1 MILHTFLDTCR
12 DLVRGFMR
20 KVARGINKLTH
31 GQVSPTSITMIALV
45 AHVPIAWL
53 IAIDQNTAA
62 AVLLVFFGL
71 FDTLDGE
78 LARLQG
84 KAGDAG
90 MLLDAATDR
99 IKEVFL
105 YCGAAYVLV
114 AQGRPYFAVWAVAA
128 CGASLAVSYVKAK
141 GETAVAGQN
150 LTNQQ
155 VNRLFQDGFLRY
167 EIRMFILFVGL
178 LSGRLGIALV
188 AIAVFST
195 FTAFGRL
202 YRITSHLNDVKS

>member
-1 MILHTFLDTCR
+1 MILNTFLDTCR
-12 DLVRGFMR
+12 DSVRHVMNR
-20 KVARGINKLTH
+20 IARGINHLTH
-31 GQVSPTSITMIALV
+31 GQVSPTSITLIALV

-53 IAIDQNTAA
+53 IAIDQNVAA

-71 FDTLDGE
+71 FDALDGA

-90 MLLDAATDR
+90 MLLDAVTDR

-114 AQGRPYFAVWAVAA
+114 SQGRPYFAVWAVAA

-141 GETAVAGQN
+141 GETAVAGRD

-178 LSGRLGIALV
+178 LTGWLGIALIV
-188 AIAVFST
+188 IAVFSS
-195 FTAFGRL
+195 FTAVGRL
-202 YRITSHLNDVKS
+202 YRIIRHLDAAKS